1 MRFTP
6 AAFFGSGNTESCISV
21 RGTGAVSESFS
32 CNGVNWD
39 VLMYSCSL
47 QRGGSDIGSG
57 VEDFSF
63 YVDSGTSRHAVV
75 AVVGGGGAGSS
86 DGNAGGGGE
95 VKVLDNI
102 SLNPTP
108 NVPYQISVGR
118 GGARTVRVT
127 PGLSF
132 SGENGNRSYF
142 RGYNVDVTSAG
153 GEGGVLGGNGGD
165 SGNGNTSTDSGG
177 AGAASGSNCIQGGS
191 GFTIY
196 KNLAGSDATKIVR
209 AGGGGEGE
217 TGATCSTNHHAR
229 EFGGG
234 GALDANVKAPFSDVR
249 TYGGGGSGGQ
259 FYDVI
264 DELYRSSRGGGGFV
278 MVAVPTNL
286 CTASL
291 YSKGDIVL
299 DNLVSNYS
307 ADNAISFG
315 KDFLDTQ
322 YKDTQ
327 RIVNLRTTST
337 PGYTNVDDLLVK
349 NYTGSIP
356 ILSYNGILKVE
367 DRIEFHGGVSIG
379 LDYSLTGSLPLIT
392 SNGFTFEYYGEIGD
406 AQTFFNEEA
415 MRIDGTNDSD
425 ITLYRENTGFG
436 AEIRVRYKDGI
447 TPNLLPGLSLDEN
460 LHQHDITF
468 DGTTLRW
475 YVDAREYTSLTTSI
489 TSSLDNPTFTLF
501 NRQDEE
507 YFVSSSR
514 VYSEALSATQIS
526 QNYAANSNIVIG
538 EPTPGAI
545 INTFVFDTGSLY
557 RADGELPTFSWV
569 TSSLTLEVWSNE
581 NGSIAGTYDAAIGLN
596 DQVAGGDRDFIEVRY
611 RNVGGNKLFGNNFDG
626 SSDTVTQPYGDTVSL
641 SQWYHSILTWDSAS
655 GEMLYYTDGTL
666 IGSASVPTITTELNA
681 PHYHVGKSD
690 TGTTEDMLIGEY
702 RIYPFALNASQSLYN
717 YNQTE
722 NRYI

>member
-6 AAFFGSGNTESCISV
+6 AAFFGSGDTESCISV

-47 QRGGSDIGSG
+47 QSGGSTTGSG
-57 VEDFSF
+57 VEDFEF
-63 YVDSGTSRHAVV
+63 YVDSGTTKHAVV
-75 AVVGGGGAGSS
+75 AVVGAGGAGSS
-86 DGNAGGGGE
+86 DGNGGGGGE

-102 SLNPTP
+102 LLTETISI
-108 NVPYQISVGR
+108 PYQISIGR
-118 GGARTVRVT
+118 GGSGTYRIT

-132 SGENGNRSYF
+132 SGENGKRSYF
-142 RGYNVDVTSAG
+142 RGYGVDITCAG
-153 GEGGVLGGNGGD
+153 GDGGTYGGDGGD
-165 SGNGNTSTDSGG
+165 SGNGNTTTDSGG
-177 AGAASGSNCIQGGS
+177 AGAASGSDCIQGGS

-196 KNLAGSDATKIVR
+196 KNLSGGDKTKMVR

-217 TGATCSTNHHAR
+217 TGAACSYNHEYK

-234 GALDANVKAPFSDVR
+234 NDDGKGGQSRNGVKL
-249 TYGGGGSGGQ
+249 YGGGAKGGQ
-259 FYDVI
+259 YYNVI
-264 DELYRSSRGGGGFV
+264 TERYFSHAGGGGFV

-291 YSKGDIVL
+291 YSKSDIVL

-315 KDFLDTQ
+315 KNFLDTQ

-327 RIVNLRTTST
+327 RVTNLTTTST
-337 PGYTNVDDLLVK
+337 PGYTNVDDLLLK

-356 ILSYNGILKVE
+356 IMSYNDILKVE
-367 DRIEFHGGVSIG
+367 DRIEYAGGISKG

-392 SNGFTFEYYGEIGD
+392 SNGFTFEYYGTIGS
-406 AQTFFNEEA
+406 AAGAFNTEV

-425 ITLYRENTGFG
+425 ITLYRERSGLG
-436 AEIRVRYKDGI
+436 GEIRVRYKDGI
-447 TPNLLPGLSLDEN
+447 TSNLLPELSLDEN
-460 LHQHDITF
+460 LHQHNITF
-468 DGTTLRW
+468 DGTTLKW
-475 YVDAREYTSLTTSI
+475 YVDAREYTSLITSV

-526 QNYAANSNIVIG
+526 QNYAGNSDIVIAQ
-538 EPTPGAI
+538 PTPGAVV
-545 INTFVFDTGSLY
+545 NTFVFDTGSY
-557 RADGELPTFSWV
+557 YTADSQLPTFSWV
-569 TSSLTLEVWSNE
+569 TSSLTLEVWSNDD
-581 NGSIAGTYDAAIGLN
+581 GSLTGTYDVPIGLN

-611 RNVGGNKLFGNNFDG
+611 RNHSGNKLYGNNFDG
-626 SSDTVTQPYGDTVSL
+626 SSDNVTQPYGANVSL
-641 SQWYHSILTWDSAS
+641 SGWYHSILTWDSGS
-655 GEMLYYTDGTL
+655 GEMLYYRDGTL
-666 IGSASVPTITTELNA
+666 IGSASVPTITTELNN
-681 PHYHVGKSD
+681 PYYHIGKTD
-690 TGTTEDMLIGEY
+690 LGVADDMYIGEY